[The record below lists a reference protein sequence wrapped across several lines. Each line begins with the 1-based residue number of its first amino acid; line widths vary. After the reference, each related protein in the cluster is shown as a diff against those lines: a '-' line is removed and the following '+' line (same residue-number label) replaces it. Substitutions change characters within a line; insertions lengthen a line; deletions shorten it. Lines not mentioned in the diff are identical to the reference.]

1 MGPSPRPASSPITP
15 GPMNIQN
22 KKPQNTK
29 RIPTSQSVR
38 LGLFRGRLVIGFFL
52 YLLYRRSLV
61 SSSQVAEGGFF
72 AFNSIH
78 IPSGAVPHHGGRLFC
93 FGLSEIP
100 NAHDRRFYN
109 ATTITRPASR
119 SEDGCNGSHDHVT
132 AAADKVA
139 PLPITGV
146 QELQKLPVFDFF
158 PLLFFLF
165 CGANFFCP
173 GLIDH
178 GMVTGGFQR

>member
-15 GPMNIQN
+15 GPMNTQN
-22 KKPQNTK
+22 KKPQNTSDTHK
-29 RIPTSQSVR
+29 PVCTIRSLSGSFGHRVF
-38 LGLFRGRLVIGFFL
+38 LFIIQTESRF
-52 YLLYRRSLV
+52 LV
-61 SSSQVAEGGFF
+61 SSRGGRFF

-146 QELQKLPVFDFF
+146 QELEKLPVFDFF
-158 PLLFFLF
+158 PLFFIF
-165 CGANFFCP
+165 CGASFFFFYP

-178 GMVTGGFQR
+178 GMVTVGFQR